1 MSYSCKTFF
10 CPDSYRDNSDYG
22 FLCACVLA
30 KVSGIFNFSDVPFD
44 VPFLIGRAQCNPGI
58 ALRGLTSPLALS
70 KVEGD
75 LLSAGRQ
82 LISLHAKTC
91 NVLRRKIFFVD
102 NSDYIFSCASVLARV
117 LGVYNFSDVPLDVP
131 FGTEHIFCIALKPA
145 YLV

>member
-91 NVLRRKIFFVD
+91 NVLRRKNIFLWINLIMVFHVRV
-102 NSDYIFSCASVLARV
+102 YWQGFWVYLIFQMSHWMSHLGQSTFFAS
-117 LGVYNFSDVPLDVP
+117 P
-131 FGTEHIFCIALKPA
+131 
-145 YLV
+145 